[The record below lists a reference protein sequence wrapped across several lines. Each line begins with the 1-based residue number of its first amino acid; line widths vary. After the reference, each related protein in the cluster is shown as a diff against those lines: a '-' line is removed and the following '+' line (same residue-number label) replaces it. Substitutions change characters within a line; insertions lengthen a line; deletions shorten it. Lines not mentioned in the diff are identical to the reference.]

1 MRVWGGNSSIC
12 QLFWFFVDVVAVL
25 AVQFYKY
32 YYYLLIEIVE
42 LEYMSGTMTPGYDSV
57 LSTTAVIS
65 TVFQFLSGA

>member
-1 MRVWGGNSSIC
+1 LSAV
-12 QLFWFFVDVVAVL
+12 LVFVDVVAVL